1 MTGLPA
7 WCATPE
13 GRALVE
19 QIIAEQPDYF
29 IRSGAWIEGGGVR
42 HYTGKAVGKLR
53 ALYNHRRDRLMREAD
68 AVCVAGTPWE
78 EAARYFNELLRSEQ
92 PDALVERVLR
102 EKAVPYTRMS
112 IDLRDDG
119 GRIAA

>member
-1 MTGLPA
+1 VTGLPA
-7 WCATPE
+7 WAATPE
-13 GRALVE
+13 GRALVA

-68 AVCVAGTPWE
+68 AACVAGTPWE
-78 EAARYFNELLRSEQ
+78 EASRDFNEMLRSER
-92 PDALVERVLR
+92 PDALIERVLR
-102 EKAVPYTRMS
+102 EVPYTRMS

>member
-1 MTGLPA
+1 VSCLPA
-7 WCATPE
+7 WAATPD

-68 AVCVAGTPWE
+68 AAFFAGTPWDVAGAE
-78 EAARYFNELLRSEQ
+78 FNAHLMSEQ
-92 PDALVERVLR
+92 PDALIERVLR